1 MILTAMALM
10 PVAMQ
15 AQNEE
20 NVENESKK
28 YEAMVEAAKYAEQEA
43 NVVKF
48 ADFVLS
54 SWVKEKEEV
63 KMAAILEI
71 MNWAKGTP
79 AYTFGLYDE
88 LSVYKEI
95 GLFGVYL
102 AGMVRYCILNKDN
115 DSANMQEAA
124 IESMIAYYTRFS
136 SEKWNGKDKKKI
148 RGFIAKRD
156 AGTLRPYIEQ
166 VTKKE

>member
-1 MILTAMALM
+1 
-10 PVAMQ
+10 
-15 AQNEE
+15 
-20 NVENESKK
+20 
-28 YEAMVEAAKYAEQEA
+28 
-43 NVVKF
+43 
-48 ADFVLS
+48 
-54 SWVKEKEEV
+54 
-63 KMAAILEI
+63 
-71 MNWAKGTP
+71 
-79 AYTFGLYDE
+79 
-88 LSVYKEI
+88 
-95 GLFGVYL
+95 
-102 AGMVRYCILNKDN
+102 MVRYCILNKDN